1 MALVRGLIV
10 LLAFVVGAGC
20 SAAGGSA
27 STVSGSSPVTGEDGG
42 VMTAVC
48 IPGAATKLCEG
59 ATEVSCDAN
68 GSVTG
73 RRDCAKDSQMC
84 FPNVGC
90 AVCNPSS
97 SGCDGNT
104 TRSCNAE
111 GSAWVN
117 GAACDAAK
125 GEMCQPTTGTCESP
139 CKAAEA
145 SNSYIGCEYWP
156 TTTLNASLD
165 AAFQFA
171 VVVANP
177 QTMPAQVTVT
187 RGGAMVQQVSVAP
200 GKTETIKL
208 PYVAELKQKLR
219 QQASVLLPKGA
230 YKLVSNLPVTVYQ
243 FNPFD
248 YKTPANCMEGFLGI
262 GGNCS
267 YSYSNDASLLL
278 PTHVLTGDYMVMA
291 RPTLTNESPGLL
303 GIKQV
308 QSNPGFV
315 TIVGT
320 QATPV
325 DVEIAFTS
333 NVRASANGGIA
344 VTAYRPGQV
353 GRFKLGE
360 GDVLQIVSDGAT
372 ACTPTIYPPV
382 NGTQSCESGPEYD
395 LTGTLI
401 TASGKVAVYS
411 GHDCDFVPSHVWACD
426 HLEEALLPLQ
436 TWGKDFIV
444 AATQQLRAG
453 EPNVVRV
460 VSAVEGNAV
469 TFEPEVHPA
478 VTLTKGQMI
487 EFPVT
492 ESFRVVGTHA
502 LMVAQLL
509 VGQNFT
515 GSPPNGETWVG
526 DPSLSLVVPS
536 EQFRT
541 SYTFV
546 TPDTFVESYVNI
558 IAPLGS
564 MVMLD
569 GTQLVSEFEPVG
581 MSGMGVARVPMQGGQ
596 HQLEGQQ
603 GFGIVVYGFAPY
615 TSYMYPGGLDLQP
628 INVL

>member
-1 MALVRGLIV
+1 MALFRDL
-10 LLAFVVGAGC
+10 VVPLTLVVFAGC
-20 SAAGGSA
+20 SASNDAVSTGTGG
-27 STVSGSSPVTGEDGG
+27 SPVTGEDSG
-42 VMTAVC
+42 VMPAVC
-48 IPGAATKLCEG
+48 VPGTATKLCEG
-59 ATEVSCDAN
+59 ATEVACDAK

-73 RRDCAKDSQMC
+73 RRDCAKDSLMC
-84 FPNVGC
+84 FPVVGC
-90 AVCNPSS
+90 AVCRPNS

-104 TRSCNAE
+104 TRTCNAD
-111 GSAWVN
+111 GTAWVN
-117 GAACDAAK
+117 GAVCDAGK
-125 GEMCQPTTGTCESP
+125 GEMCDATSGTCESP

-187 RGGAMVQQVSVAP
+187 RGDAMVQQVNVAP
-200 GKTETIKL
+200 GRTETIKL
-208 PYVAELKQKLR
+208 PYVPELKQVNG
-219 QQASVLLPKGA
+219 QQASVLLTKGA

-248 YKTPANCMEGFLGI
+248 YKTPANCSEGVLGI
-262 GGNCS
+262 GGNCNF
-267 YSYSNDASLLL
+267 SYSNDASLLL

-291 RPTLTNESPGLL
+291 RPTLTNEREGLF

-315 TIVGT
+315 AIVGT

-325 DVEIAFTS
+325 DVDVTFTS
-333 NVRASANGGIA
+333 NVRASTSGTA
-344 VTAYRPGQV
+344 VTAYAPGQT
-353 GRFKLGE
+353 GRFKLGQ
-360 GDVLQIVSDGAT
+360 GDVLQLVSAGAT
-372 ACTPTIYPPV
+372 TCTPTSFPPV
-382 NGTQSCESGPEYD
+382 SGAQSCVSGPEYD

-401 TASGKVAVYS
+401 KATGKVAVYS

-426 HLEEALLPLQ
+426 HLEEALLPMQ
-436 TWGKDFIV
+436 TWGKDFV
-444 AATQQLRAG
+444 VSATQQLRAG
-453 EPNVVRV
+453 EPNVIRV
-460 VSAVEGNAV
+460 MSAVDGNAI
-469 TFEPEVHPA
+469 TFEPESIHPA
-478 VTLTKGQMI
+478 VTLARGQMI

-492 ESFRVVGTHA
+492 ESFRVVGAEA

-515 GSPPNGETWVG
+515 GSPPANETWVG

-546 TPDTFVESYVNI
+546 TPDTFLESYVNI
-558 IAPLGS
+558 TAPVGS

-569 GTQLVSEFEPVG
+569 GTQLVSDFEPVG
-581 MSGMGVARVPMQGGQ
+581 TSGMGVARVTLSAGQ
-596 HQLEGQQ
+596 HQLKSDA
-603 GFGIVVYGFAPY
+603 GFGITVYGFAPY
-615 TSYMYPGGLDLQP
+615 TSYMYPGGLDLKP